1 MNVQKL
7 NYCMEMVEKDVGDGF
22 LASSIVSMEDAQ
34 TVVATAKS
42 SAKTATLFAQ
52 ITQNLQKS
60 LSEGQGYPQLGR
72 YYYLD
77 LAGNKGILF
86 IPLGDYQWG
95 VAIDTKKAKL
105 GLLLN
110 VLLPKMLDAFE
121 DAVISS

>member
-1 MNVQKL
+1 MNIQKL
-7 NYCMEMVEKDVGDGF
+7 NYCMELVEKDVGDGF

-34 TVVATAKS
+34 TIVATAKS

-52 ITQNLQKS
+52 VTQYLQKS

>member
-1 MNVQKL
+1 
-7 NYCMEMVEKDVGDGF
+7 MELVEKDVGDGF

-34 TVVATAKS
+34 TIIATEKS
-42 SAKTATLFAQ
+42 SVKTAALFAQ
-52 ITQNLQKS
+52 VTQNLQKS
-60 LSEGQGYPQLGR
+60 LSQGQGYPQLGR

-110 VLLPKMLDAFE
+110 VILPKMLDAFE
-121 DAVISS
+121 DAVVSS

>member
-1 MNVQKL
+1 
-7 NYCMEMVEKDVGDGF
+7 MELVEKDVGDGF

-34 TVVATAKS
+34 TVIATAKS

-52 ITQNLQKS
+52 ITQNLQNS

-110 VLLPKMLDAFE
+110 VILPKMLDAFE
-121 DAVISS
+121 DAVISK

>member
-1 MNVQKL
+1 MNIQKL

-42 SAKTATLFAQ
+42 SAKTAALFAQ
-52 ITQNLQKS
+52 ITQDLQKS

-77 LAGNKGILF
+77 LAGNKGIIF

-121 DAVISS
+121 DAVVSS